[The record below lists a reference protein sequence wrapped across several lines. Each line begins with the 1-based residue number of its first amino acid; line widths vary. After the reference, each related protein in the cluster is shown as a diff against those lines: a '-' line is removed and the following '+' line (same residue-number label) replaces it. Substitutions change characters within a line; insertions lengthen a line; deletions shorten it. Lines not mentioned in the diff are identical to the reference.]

1 MVTSAGIVLYRR
13 HGEGIEILL
22 GHMGGPYWARKDDGA
37 WSIPKG
43 EYVDG
48 EEPLAAARRE
58 FAEEL
63 GHPAPDGVPVDLGQI
78 TQRNGKVVTAFA
90 FEGELDADAV
100 VSNTFE
106 LEWPPRSGR
115 LQAFPEIDRAAWFPP
130 AEARTKAIP
139 SQGELFD
146 RLERHVAERDGT

>member
-13 HGEGIEILL
+13 TSAGIEILL
-22 GHMGGPYWARKDDGA
+22 GHMGGPYWARKDEGA

-43 EYVDG
+43 EYDD
-48 EEPLAAARRE
+48 EEPYAAARRE

-63 GHPAPDGVPVDLGQI
+63 GHDAPNGVPVDLGQI

-90 FEGELDADAV
+90 LEGDLDAEAV

-115 LQAFPEIDRAAWFPP
+115 VQAFPEIDRAAWFRPD
-130 AEARTKAIP
+130 EARAKALA

-146 RLERHVAERDGT
+146 RHLAEHADHPGH